1 MDTESPLLGLRGCV
15 IDAPEPG
22 KLRAWRDGAVVIGD
36 GRIVEVG
43 NFQFLGKKARPRPI
57 HWQQSDRA
65 IILPGL
71 IDVHTHLPQYPVVA
85 RGRGQLLEW
94 LHQHIYPRERSF
106 TGPASEREAGWFFS
120 ELARHGTTTATVYTA
135 IYEDSADMAFSAAAA
150 SGMRVIMG
158 QTMMDVGTYGTL
170 QPRKILSVAL
180 LESERLCRKWHGAE
194 DGLIDYA
201 FSPRFA
207 LACSERL
214 MRSAAEMAR
223 DFGCYLQTHLAE
235 NREECERVRHL
246 FPNSIDYTGVY
257 EKAGM
262 LGPKTIFAHCIHLSP
277 RETALLAESGT
288 AVAHCPTANLYLS
301 SGIMPLG
308 EHRTAGIRVGL
319 GTDVAAGPELNLW
332 QVMRSA
338 IESQKARGFHQ
349 QGVAI
354 PSHADALHLATQGA
368 ADALGKGDIIG
379 SLDAGK
385 EADITVMDLAALL
398 PYGGAGMKIEDLTP
412 DDMLALCIYRG
423 GPHAVLETFVRGESV
438 WRAGAGEHHGDPAE
452 TDEE

>member
-1 MDTESPLLGLRGCV
+1 MESKTPLLGLRGCV
-15 IDAPEPG
+15 IDAPEYG
-22 KLRAWRDGAVVIGD
+22 KLRAWRDGAVIIGD

-43 NFQFLGKKARPRPI
+43 SFQFLGRKHRPQPI

-65 IILPGL
+65 IIFPGL
-71 IDVHTHLPQYPVVA
+71 IDIHTHLPQYPVVA

-94 LHQHIYPRERSF
+94 LHQHIYPKERSF
-106 TGPASEREAGWFFS
+106 TGKVGARESGEFFA
-120 ELARHGTTTATVYTA
+120 ELTRHGTTTAAVYTA
-135 IYEDSADMAFSAAAA
+135 IYEDSCDMAFEAAAA
-150 SGMRVIMG
+150 SGMRIIMG

-180 LESERLCRKWHGAE
+180 LESERLCRKWHGEA
-194 DGLIDYA
+194 DGLLEYA

-214 MRSAAEMAR
+214 MRSAGEMAR
-223 DFGCYLQTHLAE
+223 EFGCHIQTHLAE

-246 FPNSIDYTGVY
+246 FSKSKDYTDVY
-257 EKAGM
+257 DKAGL
-262 LGPKTIFAHCIHLSP
+262 LGPKTILAHCVHLSE
-277 RETALLAESGT
+277 RERAELADTGT
-288 AVAHCPTANLYLS
+288 SIAHCPTANLYLS

-308 EHRTAGIRVGL
+308 EHLAAGIKVGL
-319 GTDVAAGPELNLW
+319 GSDVAAGPELNLW

-338 IESQKARGFHQ
+338 IESQKARSFYE
-349 QGVAI
+349 QGVTA
-354 PSHADALHLATQGA
+354 PSPAEVLHLATQGA
-368 ADALGKGDIIG
+368 ATVLGKGDIIG

-398 PYGGAGMKIEDLTP
+398 PYGGAETKIEDLTP

-423 GPHAVLETFVRGESV
+423 GPHAVLETFVRGHSLS
-438 WRAGAGEHHGDPAE
+438 RAHAHAEHA
-452 TDEE
+452 